1 MSELRFD
8 PIRER
13 WTIIAT
19 ERRFRPHEFR
29 QRDPD
34 PPGDLGACPFEWG
47 NEETT
52 PPEILAYGAPD
63 RPHNGP
69 GWQVRVVANKFPALR
84 VEGELTREG
93 VGIFDRVAGIGAH
106 EVIVETPDHMRPMAD
121 MEVGQ
126 IELVLRAWRDRL
138 ADLRGDERI
147 RYALVFKNHG
157 REAGA
162 SLYHPHSQLIATPII
177 PIVVKGELEAA
188 RAHWRHKERC
198 IFCDLIQQERALGER
213 IAWESD
219 HFVLLEP
226 FAASFPFETWILPR
240 RHLHDFAATPAPWLG
255 DLAHVLKDFL
265 GRIRTL
271 LSDPPFNLILHT
283 SPFPH
288 LRPGQPQYWTTIEFD
303 YHWHLEFVPRVTH
316 IAGFEW
322 GSGYSI
328 NPTPPEEAA
337 RFLRE
342 GS

>member
-8 PIRER
+8 PIRRR

-29 QRDPD
+29 RREPD
-34 PPGDLGACPFEWG
+34 EPGELGACPFEWG

-52 PPEILAYGAPD
+52 PPEILAFGPAD
-63 RPHNGP
+63 RPRNAP

-93 VGIFDRVAGIGAH
+93 VGIFDRVAGVGAH
-106 EVIVETPDHMRPMAD
+106 EVIIETPEHMRPMAD

-126 IELVLRAWRDRL
+126 IELVLRAWRERL
-138 ADLRGDERI
+138 ADLRRDPRI
-147 RYALVFKNHG
+147 RYALIFKNHG

-162 SLYHPHSQLIATPII
+162 SLYHPHSQLIATPIV
-177 PIVVKGELEAA
+177 PVVVKGELEIA
-188 RAHWRHKERC
+188 RDHWRRKERC
-198 IFCDLIQQERALGER
+198 IFCDLILQERALGER
-213 IAWESD
+213 VAWESE
-219 HFVLLEP
+219 HFMLLEP
-226 FAASFPFETWILPR
+226 FAASFPFETWLLPR
-240 RHLHDFAATPAPWLG
+240 RHQHDFAAASDPTLA
-255 DLAHVLKDFL
+255 DLAAVLRSFL
-265 GRIRTL
+265 GRVRSL

-283 SPFPH
+283 SPSPH
-288 LRPGQPQYWTTIEFD
+288 PRAGLPEYWTTIELD
-303 YHWHLEFVPRVTH
+303 YHWHLEFVPRITH

-337 RFLRE
+337 RYLRE
-342 GS
+342 AP